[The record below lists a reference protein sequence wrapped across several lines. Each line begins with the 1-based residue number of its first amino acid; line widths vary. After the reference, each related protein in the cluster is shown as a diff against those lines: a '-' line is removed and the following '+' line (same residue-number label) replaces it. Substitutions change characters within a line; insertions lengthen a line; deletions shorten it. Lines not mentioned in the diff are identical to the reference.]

1 MAGLRCCYT
10 DFGAGPPVVILAST
24 LVRAKSYRWTADCL
38 APHFR
43 VITVE
48 MPGTGRAD
56 RTPSAWGFEDY
67 GRWVAQFLETLGLD
81 DVTLVGHS
89 NSGGAAMVAAAQHPQ
104 RIARL
109 LLADSVGGDLAPSI
123 TRVLA
128 GRAIDALLEPRLTVY
143 GWHHVLYNAL
153 FNPAGFFRQLW
164 RSVYED
170 LRPWAARVRVPTL
183 VGWGARDHTLPPRC
197 AVALRGAIPGAE
209 LYISK
214 NGSHDW
220 LIVRADEFAAVVRGF
235 VARTG
240 CGGEPGGS
248 LQSAHGRTAEAPHP

>member
-1 MAGLRCCYT
+1 VAGLRCCYT

-24 LVRAKSYRWTADCL
+24 LVRAKSYRWTAECL
-38 APHFR
+38 ATGFR

-48 MPGTGRAD
+48 MPGTGRAA
-56 RTPSAWGFEDY
+56 RPPSAWGFEDY
-67 GRWVAQFLETLGLD
+67 GRWVAQFLETLRLD

-109 LLADSVGGDLAPSI
+109 LLVDSVGGDVAPSI
-123 TRVLA
+123 TRVLV

-153 FNPAGFFRQLW
+153 FHPVGFFRQLW
-164 RSVYED
+164 RSVHED

-197 AVALRGAIPGAE
+197 GLVLRDEIPGAE
-209 LYISK
+209 FYLSPE
-214 NGSHDW
+214 GSHDW
-220 LIVRADEFAAVVRGF
+220 LIVRAGEFAAVVGGF
-235 VARTG
+235 VGGGG
-240 CGGEPGGS
+240 CGGGAGRS
-248 LQSAHGRTAEAPHP
+248 LQSAAWSNG